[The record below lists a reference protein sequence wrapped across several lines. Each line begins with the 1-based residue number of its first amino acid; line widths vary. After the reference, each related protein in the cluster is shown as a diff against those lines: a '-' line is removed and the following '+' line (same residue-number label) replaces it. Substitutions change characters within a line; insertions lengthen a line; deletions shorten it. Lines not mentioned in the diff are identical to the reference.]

1 MEKTGTA
8 CLFLEGVFRFGP
20 FIGNREEYILS
31 YKTLD
36 SGIAGIYKKLIAM
49 EAEVESQVELAV
61 RSLLER
67 DIDLAEEVKSRDE
80 IVDGYMRNIEAEAV
94 RIIAT
99 LQPVASDLRILF
111 TTVKVVTDLERA
123 GDNAVGIA
131 RISTN
136 LGAEEIFFLRDEI
149 RSMKDTCVKMMRE
162 GLDSFVRLD
171 SEKAYEVT
179 KLDDIIDDNY
189 VASVRKLY
197 AHLQQEPQFARTAA
211 QLNFAMKYLER
222 IGDHMTNVCEWT
234 VYIKTGEHVELNL

>member
-1 MEKTGTA
+1 M
-8 CLFLEGVFRFGP
+8 
-20 FIGNREEYILS
+20 S
-31 YKTLD
+31 YKTLE
-36 SGIAGIYKKLIAM
+36 SGIASINKKLIAM
-49 EAEVESQVELAV
+49 GAAVESQVELAV

-67 DIDLAEEVKSRDE
+67 DFEMAEDVKSGDKL
-80 IVDGYMRNIEAEAV
+80 VDDLMRQVEDEAV

-111 TTVKVVTDLERA
+111 TTIKVVTDLERA
-123 GDNAVGIA
+123 GDHAVDIA
-131 RISTN
+131 RVSTN
-136 LGAEEIFFLRDEI
+136 ISDEEISFLSNEI
-149 RSMKDTCVKMMRE
+149 RAMKDTCIRMIHE
-162 GLDSFVRLD
+162 GLDSFVSLD

-197 AHLQQEPQFARTAA
+197 AHVKQEPGFALMAA

-234 VYIKTGEHVELNL
+234 IYIETGEHVELNL

>member
-1 MEKTGTA
+1 M
-8 CLFLEGVFRFGP
+8 
-20 FIGNREEYILS
+20 S
-31 YKTLD
+31 YKTLE
-36 SGIAGIYKKLIAM
+36 SGIAGIHKKLIAM
-49 EAEVESQVELAV
+49 EAEVESQVDLAV

-67 DIDLAEEVKSRDE
+67 DIELAEEVKSRDE
-80 IVDGYMRNIEAEAV
+80 IVDGYMRKIEDEAV

-123 GDNAVGIA
+123 GDHAVDIA

-136 LGAEEIFFLRDEI
+136 LSVDEI
-149 RSMKDTCVKMMRE
+149 LILKDEISSMKDVCIRMIRE
-162 GLDSFVRLD
+162 ALDSFVSLD
-171 SEKAYEVT
+171 SEEAYEVT
-179 KLDDIIDDNY
+179 KLDDIIDDHY

-197 AHLQQEPQFARTAA
+197 AHVTQEPQFARTAA

-234 VYIKTGEHVELNL
+234 IYIKTGKHVELNL

>member
-1 MEKTGTA
+1 MSYRT
-8 CLFLEGVFRFGP
+8 LE
-20 FIGNREEYILS
+20 
-31 YKTLD
+31 
-36 SGIAGIYKKLIAM
+36 SGIAGINRKLIAM
-49 EAEVESQVELAV
+49 EAEVLSQVELAV

-67 DIDLAEEVKSRDE
+67 DIEMAEEVKSRDG
-80 IVDGYMRNIEAEAV
+80 IVDALMRQVEDDAI

-123 GDNAVGIA
+123 GDHAVDIA
-131 RISTN
+131 RVSTN
-136 LGAEEIFFLRDEI
+136 IRDEEISILSDEI
-149 RSMKDTCVKMMRE
+149 RAMKDTCIRMIHE
-162 GLDSFVRLD
+162 GLGSFVSLD

-179 KLDDIIDDNY
+179 KLDDLIDDNY

-197 AHLQQEPQFARTAA
+197 AFVKEEPQFARTAA

-234 VYIKTGEHVELNL
+234 IYIKTGEHVELNL